1 MHTIFRVYFIQAEIL
16 IVQRKTHPCLEIM
29 YFQIKNQFMAF
40 MYLGHKSTMYNVNIM
55 TNTYCFNLFQ
65 KKHKIIN

>member
-1 MHTIFRVYFIQAEIL
+1 MHTIFRVYLIQAEIL
-16 IVQRKTHPCLEIM
+16 IVQRKTHPCLEINVFSNKESI
-29 YFQIKNQFMAF
+29 YGIHVFRSQN
-40 MYLGHKSTMYNVNIM
+40 YNVHIM